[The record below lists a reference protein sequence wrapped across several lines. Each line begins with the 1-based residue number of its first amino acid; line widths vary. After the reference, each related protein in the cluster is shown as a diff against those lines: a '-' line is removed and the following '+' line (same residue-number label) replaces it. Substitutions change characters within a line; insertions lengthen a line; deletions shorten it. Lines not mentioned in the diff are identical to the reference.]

1 MIIKYP
7 TGLYYTVLPHV
18 PSDAGNVTY
27 TISNTAPPRSSLLF
41 QKIPIGVVNKKKPS
55 PAVLTYDRRESVGE
69 LIFTV
74 SKSIRSNEG
83 NNARQYE
90 IGQVFDFEQ
99 TEISAVDP
107 MLVSEVTEI
116 RHDTNRIDYD
126 ALGLTVAEQQALAS
140 ATFVAQKDLM
150 DSLNEVKRLRANAEE
165 NINSQQKIIND
176 TNRAIS
182 GINITLETTIVTGSF
197 GSEGSVLEE
206 IIAKLKVKATEAIIA
221 RDQYVILANDYAA
234 QAASLTDQL
243 RSVGVLVK

>member
-1 MIIKYP
+1 M
-7 TGLYYTVLPHV
+7 LPHV

-27 TISNTAPPRSSLLF
+27 TISNTVPPRSNLLF
-41 QKIPIGVVNKKKPS
+41 QKVPIGVVNKKKPS
-55 PAVLTYDRRESVGE
+55 PAVLTYDRRESVGD

-74 SKSIRSNEG
+74 SKSVRSNEG

-90 IGQVFDFEQ
+90 IGQIFDFDQ
-99 TEISAVDP
+99 TEVTAVDP
-107 MLVSEVTEI
+107 MLVSDVTEM

-150 DSLNEVKRLRANAEE
+150 DQLNEVKRLRANAEE
-165 NINSQQKIIND
+165 SINMQQKVIND
-176 TNRAIS
+176 TNKAIS
-182 GINITLETTIVTGSF
+182 GITITLETTVVTGSF
-197 GSEGSVLEE
+197 GSEGSILEE
-206 IIAKLKVKATEAIIA
+206 IIAKLKVKAAEAIIA
-221 RDQYVILANDYAA
+221 RDQYVVLANNYAT